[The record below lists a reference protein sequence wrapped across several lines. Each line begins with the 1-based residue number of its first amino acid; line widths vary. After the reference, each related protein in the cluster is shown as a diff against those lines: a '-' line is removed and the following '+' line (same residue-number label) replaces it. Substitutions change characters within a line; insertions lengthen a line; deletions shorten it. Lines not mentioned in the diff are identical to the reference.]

1 MPAEEE
7 IYTSFIYLINKQVES
22 ISFLLLFNPKTLIK
36 VPLCV
41 GLQTGSLTRRAG
53 KTEKK
58 RQTIPDW

>member
-1 MPAEEE
+1 MPAEED
-7 IYTSFIYLINKQVES
+7 IYTSLIYLINKQVES

-36 VPLCV
+36 APLCV
-41 GLQTGSLTRRAG
+41 GLQTGSLTRRAE